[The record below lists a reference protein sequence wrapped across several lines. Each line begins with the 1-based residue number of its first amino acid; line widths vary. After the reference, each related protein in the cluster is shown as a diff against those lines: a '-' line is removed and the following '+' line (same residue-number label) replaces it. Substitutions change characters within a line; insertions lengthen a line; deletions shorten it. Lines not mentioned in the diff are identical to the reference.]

1 MLDPKK
7 DRFDYKEILKS
18 PPDYYLDFAITT
30 TYSLDL
36 EALME
41 VLIALGLDEEID
53 SNLTKHEFYSLSSIM
68 NTMENIAIF
77 CDASKI
83 HFKDISKKNIFLS
96 LLDNIVTPI
105 KTKFNKKF
113 NKYPAF
119 HPKMWIVRYVSKT
132 DFSDIKYR
140 LIILSK
146 NLTFDRSYDTAFIL
160 EGEYKE
166 VIKAKKVNREKNKPL
181 KDFLIYLKKRQEEF
195 NKDNIKSGFKRII
208 DELDNV
214 VFTLQDKEFEDFEFL
229 PNQIV
234 NIGFNEKYNIEDD
247 ELFYENFHE
256 LLIISPFL
264 SKGIIKNFYDRSK
277 ELKDARCLIIT
288 KDMSLNKI
296 PREVMDDFDVY
307 IMKDEVVDGENNISE
322 EENKFPKKQD
332 IHAKVFMMRKGAWSK
347 LYIGSLNATESAK
360 NFNIEFMIKLYAPN
374 RYINLDKLSND
385 LFGGNDDNKS
395 PFKKVYSEDLIE
407 LNNEDNVENDN
418 ELEDI
423 KNYII
428 RNTYARV
435 LKIKDSY
442 NFEIKFDGIKTYI
455 KNNDISVT
463 LLTLSNYKKVE
474 KEKVVF
480 ENLKICDLTSLIN
493 LKIKNGDLELKC
505 TIQIEVLGMPLNEDR
520 FHETTKK
527 YFKDNEDKVYSFI
540 KFVLDESSVERQN
553 HIYTEESAF
562 NGDDENFVD
571 DKNLPYDKKHQKSIY
586 YQSGIYEKMLKASA
600 TSYDKIYNLNEI
612 IENLED
618 ERYSD
623 LKKFFKTFYNA
634 V

>member
-7 DRFDYKEILKS
+7 DRFDYKEILKA
-18 PPDYYLDFAITT
+18 PPNYHFNFAITT

-41 VLIALGLDEEID
+41 VLIALGLDEEIE

-68 NTMENIAIF
+68 NMMENIAIF

-96 LLDNIVTPI
+96 LFDGIITPI
-105 KTKFNKKF
+105 KTKFNKKY

-119 HPKMWIVRYVSKT
+119 HPKMWVVRYVSKT

-140 LIILSK
+140 VIILSK

-160 EGEYKE
+160 EGEYKK
-166 VIKAKKVNREKNKPL
+166 VIKTKKVNREKNKPL
-181 KDFLIYLKKRQEEF
+181 KDFLIYLKKRQDEY
-195 NKDNIKSGFKRII
+195 NKNQNSFKKII

-234 NIGFNEKYNIEDD
+234 NIGSNGKYNIEDD
-247 ELFYENFHE
+247 ELFRENFHE

-264 SKGIIKNFYDRSK
+264 SKGIIKNFYERSK
-277 ELKDARCLIIT
+277 ELNNTRCLVVT

-296 PREVMDDFDVY
+296 PREVMEDFDVY
-307 IMKDEVVDGENNISE
+307 IMKDEVIGGENNISE
-322 EENKFPKKQD
+322 EENNFPKKQD
-332 IHAKVFMMRKGAWSK
+332 IHAKVFMMRKGARSK

-360 NFNIEFMIKLYAPN
+360 NLNIEFMIKLYAPN
-374 RYINLDKLSND
+374 RYVNLEKLSND
-385 LFGGNDDNKS
+385 LFCGNDENKS
-395 PFKKVYSEDLIE
+395 PFKKVYSEELIDLSD
-407 LNNEDNVENDN
+407 EDNTENDS

-428 RNTYARV
+428 RNAYSKVVKT
-435 LKIKDSY
+435 KDSY
-442 NFEIKFDGIKTYI
+442 NFEIKIDGIKSYI
-455 KNNDISVT
+455 KKYDISLT
-463 LLTLSNYKKVE
+463 LLTLTNYKKVE
-474 KEKVVF
+474 KEKIIF
-480 ENLKICDLTSLIN
+480 ENLKMYDLTSFLNI
-493 LKIKNGDLELKC
+493 KIGNDVKF
-505 TIQIEVLGMPLNEDR
+505 TIQIEVFGMPENEVR

-527 YFKDNEDKVYSFI
+527 YFIDNEDKVYSYI
-540 KFVLDESSVERQN
+540 KFALDETSVERQK
-553 HIYTEESAF
+553 HIYLEESAF
-562 NGDDENFVD
+562 NADDENFVD
-571 DKNLPYDKKHQKSIY
+571 NNNLPYDKNHQKHIS